1 MVGRMTEKL
10 TVSEEQLTDLRAKH
24 GRVIV
29 AHTPAGDIVFRAPT
43 VAEEQAFQ
51 ASYYGSSQHAGLAYR
66 NLMVTLVVS
75 PEPLAFQAVIKD
87 WPALNMNRN
96 VLAALKVVRGEVN
109 EEEVK

>member
-1 MVGRMTEKL
+1 MDRL
-10 TVSEEQLTDLRAKH
+10 TVTEEQLNELRNKY

-29 AHTPAGDIVFRAPT
+29 AKTPAGDIVFRAPS

-51 ASYYGSSQHAGLAYR
+51 SSYYGSSMHAGLAYR

-75 PEPLAFQAVIKD
+75 PSTGAEPAFQNVLKE

-96 VLAALKVVRGEVN
+96 VLAALKIVRGEVS